1 MAQFIQCSIK
11 KCIMNIKSNVS
22 VVIPCFN
29 DSEFVEQ
36 AIDSILSQ
44 TYKCHEIIVV
54 DDGSNKETKDV
65 LKSIS
70 SKITKLIT
78 QENQGQSTARN
89 VGIRESKGEYV
100 LVLDSDDYFESTFI
114 EKAVLALQ
122 ETNIKI
128 VACYI
133 VRYMNAIK
141 IDEYHHQG
149 GDLSVIILNNQ
160 ATGSVMFRKED
171 FTKVGGYDESMRQG
185 FEDWEFYIRVLKS
198 GGLFYI
204 IPEPLF
210 NYNMRVYS
218 TTSRANLIKYELLH
232 YIYLK
237 HRDIYLLYF
246 DVFIEFILLKI
257 KREEQEKIKN
267 TKRLEFKIGT
277 TVLKPMRWV
286 KSLIR

>member
-1 MAQFIQCSIK
+1 MENTPLVSIIVPCYNDWQFI
-11 KCIMNIKSNVS
+11 
-22 VVIPCFN
+22 
-29 DSEFVEQ
+29 EQ
-36 AIDSILSQ
+36 AVNSALNQ
-44 TYKCHEIIVV
+44 TYSNIEVIVV
-54 DDGSNKETKDV
+54 DDGSDLRTKKV
-65 LKSIS
+65 LKKLEP
-70 SKITKLIT
+70 KITRLLT

-100 LVLDSDDYFESTFI
+100 LVLDSDDYFESTFV

-122 ETNIKI
+122 QSNIKI

-133 VRYMNAIK
+133 VRYWNKIK

-149 GDLSVIILNNQ
+149 GDLSVLILNNQ

-171 FTKVGGYDESMRQG
+171 FNKVGGYDEAMRKG
-185 FEDWEFYIRVLKS
+185 FEDWEFYIRVLKN
-198 GGLFYI
+198 GGSFYV

-210 NYNMRVYS
+210 NYNMRVDS
-218 TTSRANLIKYELLH
+218 TTSRANLVKYELSH
-232 YIYLK
+232 YIYIK
-237 HRDIYLLYF
+237 HKDVYQFYY

-267 TKRLEFKIGT
+267 TQRLEFKIGT
-277 TVLKPMRWV
+277 IVLKPIRWI

>member
-1 MAQFIQCSIK
+1 
-11 KCIMNIKSNVS
+11 MNIKNNVS

-54 DDGSNKETKDV
+54 DDGSNIETKNV
-65 LKSIS
+65 LKTIA
-70 SKITKLIT
+70 SKITKLIS

-100 LVLDSDDYFESTFI
+100 LVLDSDDYFESTFV

-122 ETNIKI
+122 QSNVKI

-133 VRYMNAIK
+133 IRYCNKIK

-149 GDLSVIILNNQ
+149 GDLSVLILNNQ

-171 FTKVGGYDESMRQG
+171 FTKVGGYDEAMRKG
-185 FEDWEFYIRVLKS
+185 FEDWEFYIRVLKN
-198 GGLFYI
+198 GGSFYV

-210 NYNMRVYS
+210 NYNMRVDS
-218 TTSRANLIKYELLH
+218 TTSRANLVKYELLH
-232 YIYLK
+232 YIYIK
-237 HRDIYLLYF
+237 HSDIYQFYY
-246 DVFIEFILLKI
+246 DVFIKFILLKI

-267 TKRLEFKIGT
+267 TQRLEFKIGT
-277 TVLKPMRWV
+277 IVLKPIRWI
-286 KSLIR
+286 KSLLT

>member
-1 MAQFIQCSIK
+1 
-11 KCIMNIKSNVS
+11 MNIKSNVS